1 MKRARL
7 SPLVPQTPKAVSPS
21 KPPLGSPWQ
30 GKTWPE
36 SRTCRPLSSWSTRP
50 ELSHVW
56 GHTLSWPW
64 GSREGLS
71 LTASRLP
78 QCDLCLRTK
87 HPLSP
92 QKKLLEAPG
101 PPAAP
106 SPACPGCCCREMCL
120 GRQRGG
126 KSFLTVLLQ
135 EFVVSSLPF
144 NLHSSHSRA
153 GSDAFSYLTGIFTR
167 RYRSTAMARSARME
181 LSVRMRTGQATMRQV

>member
-50 ELSHVW
+50 GLSHVW

-120 GRQRGG
+120 GRSVEESPFSQCFS
-126 KSFLTVLLQ
+126 KSLWFPHSLLT
-135 EFVVSSLPF
+135 
-144 NLHSSHSRA
+144 
-153 GSDAFSYLTGIFTR
+153 
-167 RYRSTAMARSARME
+167 STAATAE
-181 LSVRMRTGQATMRQV
+181 LVPMRFPT